1 MKDEAIKELG
11 LSKLAAE
18 LKLRGF
24 SQQTVKTYLFQN
36 ARFLL
41 SARKR
46 IEEVD
51 EDDIKGYLAML
62 MEKGASPRTIGLA
75 KAALR
80 FFYDGML
87 KRGIVE
93 FPTPKI
99 RRTLPVVLSREEI
112 KSMIENAPTEKS
124 RIIIQ
129 MLYSSG
135 LRVSECASLRLN
147 DLEIPE
153 KIGWVRGGKGGKD
166 RMFIL
171 SERLIRELKHYIYKE
186 KPAEWLFPGK
196 NGGHIGSRDI
206 QQIVRRCAERG
217 GIKKRVTP
225 HTLRHSFATHLL
237 EAGTDIRKIQ
247 ELLGHSNLQTT
258 QIYTSVSNAE
268 LMKVKSPLDL
278 LK

>member
-1 MKDEAIKELG
+1 MNEQLIKDLG
-11 LSKLAAE
+11 LTKLAAE

-24 SQQTVKTYLFQN
+24 SPQTVKTYLFQN
-36 ARFLL
+36 AKFLL
-41 SARKR
+41 SAKKKV
-46 IEEVD
+46 EEVD

-62 MEKGASPRTIGLA
+62 MEQGASPRTIGLT
-75 KAALR
+75 KAALK
-80 FFYDGML
+80 FFYDNIL
-87 KRGIVE
+87 QRGIVE

-112 KSMIENAPTEKS
+112 KRMIENAPTEKS
-124 RIIIQ
+124 RVIIEL
-129 MLYSSG
+129 LYSSG
-135 LRVSECASLRLN
+135 LRVSECSALKLA

-171 SERLIRELKHYIYKE
+171 SERLIKDLKHYIYKE
-186 KPAEWLFPGK
+186 KIRDWLFPGK
-196 NGGHIGSRDI
+196 NNEHISARDI
-206 QQIVRRCAERG
+206 QQIVKRCAIRA
-217 GIKKRVTP
+217 GIKKKVSP

-237 EAGTDIRKIQ
+237 ESGTDIRKIQ

-268 LMKVKSPLDL
+268 LIKVKSPLDI